1 MQKPL
6 PSKISGAGLSFQTTI
21 DWAVKSIYHSN
32 LVVFVV
38 CHLVT
43 SAVAPVLSV
52 VLVVPVVFKISGA
65 GLSFQTTTDGAVNSI
80 YHSNLV
86 VFVVCHLV
94 TSHVASVLSVVL
106 VVPVVVKNS
115 RVVVKKSHAKE
126 IIRTFDCYHT
136 NF

>member
-1 MQKPL
+1 MQNPL
-6 PSKISGAGLSFQTTI
+6 SSKISGAGLSFQTTT

-38 CHLVT
+38 CHLMT

-65 GLSFQTTTDGAVNSI
+65 GLSFQTTIDWAAKSI

-86 VFVVCHLV
+86 VFVVCHLM
-94 TSHVASVLSVVL
+94 TSAVAPVLSVVL
-106 VVPVVVKNS
+106 VVSVVFKNHRAQS
-115 RVVVKKSHAKE
+115 SYPCCR
-126 IIRTFDCYHT
+126 
-136 NF
+136 

>member
-43 SAVAPVLSV
+43 SAVAPVLPV
-52 VLVVPVVFKISGA
+52 VLVVSVVFKISGA
-65 GLSFQTTTDGAVNSI
+65 GCLQTTTDWAVNSI

-106 VVPVVVKNS
+106 VVSVVFKNHRAQS
-115 RVVVKKSHAKE
+115 SYPCCR
-126 IIRTFDCYHT
+126 
-136 NF
+136 